1 MSSHHNEY
9 KRNIRKLKRKERIE
23 WILANL
29 RDIPIMIGDAIKAA
43 AIIVGEIITGKSL
56 RKVMAQE
63 RVRNAMVAYVDHV
76 HNIVCFSDLE
86 KGGYTTVQGTGIA
99 DEVKTGLELY
109 A

>member
-9 KRNIRKLKRKERIE
+9 KRHIRKLKRKERIE
-23 WILANL
+23 WILAN
-29 RDIPIMIGDAIKAA
+29 IGKIGDAIKAA